1 MIKYPTVSSMKTKT
15 IKTEYRKVVVK
26 KLPLGEYAEFFKQIM
41 KLTKHFKSTDEL
53 NEEAILKKLPLILE
67 DSPDIAINIIALASD
82 LTEEEAKTQIGL
94 DDAFDIFQG
103 ILEVNNYSKVFDR
116 VKKMMAQRTQKK

>member
-1 MIKYPTVSSMKTKT
+1 MKTKT